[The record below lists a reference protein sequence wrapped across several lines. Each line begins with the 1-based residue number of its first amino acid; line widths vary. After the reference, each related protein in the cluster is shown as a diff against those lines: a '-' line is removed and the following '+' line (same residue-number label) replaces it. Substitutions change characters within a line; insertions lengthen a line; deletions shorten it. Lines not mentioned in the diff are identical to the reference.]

1 MLHEISFQS
10 FNQRDQVQGWI
21 YVPAA
26 QPVGIIQLVHG
37 FGEHSRGNPDKE
49 VFLAGNS
56 RMMRECHAVVSFSY
70 LLYSGDR
77 SISPMKV

>member
-26 QPVGIIQLVHG
+26 QDRK
-37 FGEHSRGNPDKE
+37 S
-49 VFLAGNS
+49 
-56 RMMRECHAVVSFSY
+56 VV
-70 LLYSGDR
+70 
-77 SISPMKV
+77 

>member
-26 QPVGIIQLVHG
+26 QPVGIITWT
-37 FGEHSRGNPDKE
+37 S
-49 VFLAGNS
+49 
-56 RMMRECHAVVSFSY
+56 
-70 LLYSGDR
+70 SGATG
-77 SISPMKV
+77 